1 MLCKIRPTGPLI
13 TYWRQVSATRKRWLF
28 TGTLTTQRQTDVH
41 LRYVGGGCGGE
52 RGGEGPASAAAT
64 STTLRCLL
72 LFYFHSPPVTGSE
85 CCAASLGEL
94 FPVNGVIVFCA
105 RWCLCLWVSWVS
117 LPLSLSL
124 SKQSLDVFQSS
135 APVAFCV
142 NNSCARPRRS
152 AEPLLVTRSQL
163 ISYVNVSLAVLLFH
177 FVTYTQILTTRSFCV
192 KSFNVLSW
200 IHIQIKLH
208 DLSTYLHTLKTKWIC
223 LSIPIC
229 KLVGSW
235 CRSCK
240 H

>member
-1 MLCKIRPTGPLI
+1 MG
-13 TYWRQVSATRKRWLF
+13 SEE
-28 TGTLTTQRQTDVH
+28 
-41 LRYVGGGCGGE
+41 E
-52 RGGEGPASAAAT
+52 RGSCFCCCHFHD
-64 STTLRCLL
+64 TTLRC
-72 LFYFHSPPVTGSE
+72 YSISTVRQWPVVSE
-85 CCAASLGEL
+85 CCAASLGQL

-105 RWCLCLWVSWVS
+105 RWCLCLWVS
-117 LPLSLSL
+117 LPPSL

-152 AEPLLVTRSQL
+152 AEPLLVTRNQL

-200 IHIQIKLH
+200 IHIQIKWH
-208 DLSTYLHTLKTKWIC
+208 DLSMYLHKLKTKWIC

-229 KLVGSW
+229 MILGRW